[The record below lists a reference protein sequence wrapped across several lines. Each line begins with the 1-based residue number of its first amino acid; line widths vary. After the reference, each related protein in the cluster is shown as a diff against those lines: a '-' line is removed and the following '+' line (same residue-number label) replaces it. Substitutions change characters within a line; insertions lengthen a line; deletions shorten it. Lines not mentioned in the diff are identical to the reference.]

1 LSGLFVMSLPAPF
14 KGYFIANEV
23 DMIAEKAG
31 DIVLA
36 EAMRWSG
43 QFSAKARSG
52 SANCV
57 TRE

>member
-1 LSGLFVMSLPAPF
+1 LSDLFVMSLPAPF

-36 EAMRWSG
+36 EAMR
-43 QFSAKARSG
+43 
-52 SANCV
+52 
-57 TRE
+57 